1 MTNVQDYLR
10 ESHMPHIWCPGCGN
24 GIVMGNIIRAI
35 EELGLA
41 PWLHLGM
48 RLGEGSGCPI
58 AFRVLEAAC
67 AAARGM
73 ATFEGAAIDDSYL
86 NEIRGKDCF

>member
-1 MTNVQDYLR
+1 MAASGV
-10 ESHMPHIWCPGCGN
+10 
-24 GIVMGNIIRAI
+24 
-35 EELGLA
+35 
-41 PWLHLGM
+41 